1 MKLFMARRSAS
12 AAAFVL
18 GLEPSKNTSHGQSH
32 DTALAML
39 AFSVSGKES
48 LSRHQLIHLPSIVKN
63 EWGKPF
69 FSDRSLPF
77 FNWSHS
83 GDWVFLAISDSDV
96 GADIEVAKNRSRY
109 LDIADR
115 FFSKEEAEA
124 VHRGGEDVFF
134 LLWTIREAA
143 LKLSGRGL
151 AGSEELTINPVSGI
165 SSLSGKYFNAAMAAC
180 KEDEFGVD
188 CKLAVASY
196 EDKPPQEL
204 NFIDWDDG
212 SVSRL
217 PIALTPFSGG
227 VFDLW

>member
-18 GLEPSKNTSHGQSH
+18 NSAPAKNTKHGQSH

-39 AFSVSGKES
+39 AFAVSGKEF
-48 LSRHQLIHLPSIVKN
+48 LCPNQVFNLPSIAKH

-69 FSDRSLPF
+69 FTDQTLPF

-83 GDWVFLAISDSDV
+83 GDLVFLATSDCDV
-96 GADIEVAKNRSRY
+96 GADIEVSRNRQRY
-109 LDIADR
+109 LDIAER
-115 FFSKEEAEA
+115 FYSKEETEA
-124 VHRGGEDVFF
+124 VRKGGENVFF
-134 LLWTIREAA
+134 LLWTMREAA

-151 AGSEELTINPVSGI
+151 AGSDELSLNPASGI
-165 SSLSGKYFNAAMAAC
+165 CTLSGKSFKIATAEGNEELFGSMC
-180 KEDEFGVD
+180 KIS
-188 CKLAVASY
+188 VASY
-196 EDKPPQEL
+196 EEEPPKEL
-204 NFIDWDDG
+204 FFIDWDCC

-217 PIALTPFSGG
+217 PIAFKSFSGG